1 MVVSF
6 IVRRILVMKKK
17 IISLS
22 LVVALIL
29 TVILLFFICT
39 ANQAGRAK
47 SLTYY
52 TGGSYTATRE
62 LGEGRYRYI
71 NGNSTVKYTRGKGED
86 KIVYYIPVDNIV
98 YMEIN

>member
-1 MVVSF
+1 
-6 IVRRILVMKKK
+6 MKKK

-39 ANQAGRAK
+39 ANQAGRAE

-52 TGGSYTATRE
+52 TGGTHNYDSTRD

-71 NGNSTVKYTRGKGED
+71 NGNTTVKYTQGKGKD
-86 KIVYYIPVDNIV
+86 KIVYYIPVENIV
-98 YMEIN
+98 IIKVES